1 VTRVRSRYGKG
12 RKMGGFGSG
21 KTRRQPG
28 TGRKPK
34 DPVLRALDGNAGRR
48 PVAPPVPALTPRR
61 PVRMP
66 ATLRPDERK
75 VWRQLAPHA
84 KALGTL
90 TPGTALGFEWLCR
103 HVVLLT
109 ALWADVETR
118 GTPKYLGVVQK
129 VEAGLIRFA
138 LAPYGKPM
146 PDALAPA
153 PAAPVNPLD
162 RFLKKAA
169 TG

>member
-1 VTRVRSRYGKG
+1 
-12 RKMGGFGSG
+12 MGGFGSG

-28 TGRKPK
+28 TGRKAK
-34 DPVLRALDGNAGRR
+34 DPVLRALDGNASRR
-48 PVAPPVPALTPRR
+48 PVAPPVTAPTPHR

-90 TPGTALGFEWLCR
+90 TPGTALGFKWLCR
-103 HVVLLT
+103 NVVLLE
-109 ALWADVETR
+109 ACWADGKTR
-118 GTPKYLGVVQK
+118 GTAKYLGVLQK
-129 VEAGLIRFA
+129 VESGLLRFA

-146 PDALAPA
+146 PDAGVAAPS
-153 PAAPVNPLD
+153 APVNPLD